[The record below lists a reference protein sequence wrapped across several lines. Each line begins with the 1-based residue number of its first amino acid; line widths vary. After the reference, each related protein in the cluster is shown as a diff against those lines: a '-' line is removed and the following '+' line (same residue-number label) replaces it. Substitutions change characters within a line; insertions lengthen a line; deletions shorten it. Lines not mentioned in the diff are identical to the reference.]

1 MLDHLL
7 ENLQHYAWEALGLV
21 LALLCSTL
29 TPLPDRLDAAL
40 SAPASTRA
48 PASIEQRPDASCETA
63 SADVRHAQAT
73 DRDCPPQAQ
82 PAAGTRRLPVIQQ
95 A

>member
-1 MLDHLL
+1 MLDHLIQ
-7 ENLQHYAWEALGLV
+7 NLQHYAWEALGLV

-40 SAPASTRA
+40 STPASSRA
-48 PASIEQRPDASCETA
+48 PTSIEQRPDGRCETA
-63 SADVRHAQAT
+63 STEARKAHSSDS
-73 DRDCPPQAQ
+73 DCPAQAQ
-82 PAAGTRRLPVIQQ
+82 PAAGARRLPVIQQ